1 MRLLLKLAILFA
13 AAMLLHV
20 RITVDHLNRS
30 AEKLKSGEW
39 TQADAE
45 ASGDVWN
52 LNRDQVDPATQPT
65 AANDVNDDN
74 KDDQAPA
81 VRQRNKAAGEA
92 YRQASSSP
100 ARHRP
105 GARSARCERCPTVV
119 ADQVRQRKIQC

>member
-1 MRLLLKLAILFA
+1 MRLLLKLAILSA

-20 RITVDHLNRS
+20 GITVDHLNRS
-30 AEKLKSGEW
+30 AEKLKRGEW

-45 ASGDVWN
+45 AFGDVWN
-52 LNRDQVDPATQPT
+52 LNRGQVDPATQPT

-100 ARHRP
+100 A
-105 GARSARCERCPTVV
+105 G
-119 ADQVRQRKIQC
+119 